1 MRTFESRFLRKS
13 GPWTGVAAVLVSLIV
28 QNIGAAFAKQLFSTV
43 GAAGMTALRIGIAA
57 CLLIVMRR
65 AWRRMPTGR
74 HLPVLLVYGSML
86 GLMNV
91 LIYQAFSRI
100 PIGIAIAIEVLGPLS
115 VVLCGARRPLD
126 LAWLVA
132 AGLGLWLLLPISTN
146 SVSLDPVGIAF
157 AAGAAGAWALYV
169 VYGKQVARFPEM
181 DAVAWGMA
189 LAAAITVPLGAWSA
203 GSMLLVPSVLAIG
216 LVVAVLS
223 SAVPYTLEMWALRR
237 LSTSLFGVLLGSS
250 PAVAALAGYII
261 LGETLSSV
269 QWMAIASISIAV
281 MGSTL
286 TPGERD

>member
-1 MRTFESRFLRKS
+1 
-13 GPWTGVAAVLVSLIV
+13 
-28 QNIGAAFAKQLFSTV
+28 
-43 GAAGMTALRIGIAA
+43 
-57 CLLIVMRR
+57 
-65 AWRRMPTGR
+65 MPTGR

-181 DAVAWGMA
+181 DAVAWGNGFGCCHHRSARRMVGRFHAASPISSCNRTGRGSLIQRGA
-189 LAAAITVPLGAWSA
+189 LHLGNVGFASA
-203 GSMLLVPSVLAIG
+203 LNKSVWCIARLVSCRCCSCGLHHIG
-216 LVVAVLS
+216 
-223 SAVPYTLEMWALRR
+223 
-237 LSTSLFGVLLGSS
+237 
-250 PAVAALAGYII
+250 
-261 LGETLSSV
+261 
-269 QWMAIASISIAV
+269 
-281 MGSTL
+281 
-286 TPGERD
+286 